1 MAIAS
6 QGATFLIEPE
16 SLRHIMRQW
25 ATGVSLVTS
34 VADGFPHG
42 MTVTSFTSV
51 SLQPAIILVSL
62 EKSTRTHRMVERG
75 KVFAVALLAEDQQD
89 LADRFAG
96 RIADN
101 EDRFA
106 GLTYTSAASGAPI
119 PAGCLAYLDCR
130 VAATYSAGTH
140 TLFLGEVLAGEV
152 RRQAPPLLY
161 YDRAYRSLLP

>member
-1 MAIAS
+1 M
-6 QGATFLIEPE
+6 IEPE

-34 VADGFPHG
+34 IAEGFPHG

-51 SLQPAIILVSL
+51 SLKPAIILVSL
-62 EKSTRTHRMVERG
+62 EKTTRTHRMVEQG
-75 KVFAVALLAEDQQD
+75 KVFAVALLAEDQQE

-96 RIADN
+96 RIADH

-106 GLTYTSAASGAPI
+106 GLTFTSAASGAPI
-119 PAGCLAYLDCR
+119 PAGSLAYLDCR

-152 RRQAPPLLY
+152 LRHAPPLLY
-161 YDRAYRSLLP
+161 HDRAYRSLKP